1 MAGGL
6 LVVARPR
13 AGLLALL
20 AMLAMPA
27 LLAGL
32 LLGPAA
38 PALAHTQLDNAVP
51 TEGET
56 LTKSPGNLQLVFT
69 EPVDPSL
76 ATVVVRGPD
85 GRDLARGPARQ
96 LGSGLVQPV
105 APSAEAGRVR
115 VFYRVVSLDGHP
127 VTGSYSFEV
136 LRGDP
141 NAAQGGPDAG
151 EDEGTTPAAGGSS
164 GSSTLLLGAG
174 AVLALLGAGALL
186 ARRRRAPATP

>member
-1 MAGGL
+1 MGGGL

-13 AGLLALL
+13 TGLLALL
-20 AMLAMPA
+20 AVSAVLVM
-27 LLAGL
+27 LAGL

-51 TEGET
+51 AEGET

-127 VTGSYSFEV
+127 VAGSYSFEV

-141 NAAQGGPDAG
+141 NAAQGGPGAG
-151 EDEGTTPAAGGSS
+151 EDEGTTPAAGSS
-164 GSSTLLLGAG
+164 GSWPVLLAG
-174 AVLALLGAGALL
+174 TAVLAVLLGAGALL